1 MAQKN
6 RDYWEERQVKREA
19 KAFSNIQGVEKE
31 YKIALEKAK
40 QNINKELSRIGTTYM
55 KDNNLS
61 YHDALKL
68 LKGDEYKVWKKDL
81 HEYMA
86 EYNKLL
92 KTAPLEAKKLYL
104 EIETLSARSR
114 MSHLDSLKA
123 QVDMEMVKLIFGVED
138 SAKNALTSVY
148 RDTFI
153 EVTKD
158 LGINAIVSR
167 DKIKAVL
174 DRPWSGSNFSE
185 RIWSNTD
192 KLAQTVKQ
200 EIVNG
205 MIQGINLQ
213 TMTKRVSKRFETAKK
228 NDVERLLRTE
238 VNYTL
243 NQATLDGYKEAGI
256 EKYEFSATL
265 DSRTSQICSELH
277 GEVFEIKKIAVGLNY
292 PPMHP
297 RCFDKNT
304 EVYTNNGWKLFKDLK
319 DKDLVYTINP
329 ENLEPEWQQP
339 INYISYKYQGS
350 MISFKN
356 SRFDLVVTPN
366 HSILVQNMDNSVK
379 DKSWKLKEA
388 STVGRKSK
396 HKMFAGLNWNGVYK
410 KYEILAGEKVE
421 IETYLKFM
429 AYWLSDGSC
438 TLDRNSYNIKIAQCN
453 NNWMYDEL
461 KKFPFKIYK
470 CKESLMVHNKKLGE
484 ELIKFG
490 KATTKFI
497 PDNIKELSPELIKIF
512 LLAYSKADGTI
523 KKGKNW
529 KGYKFNDSIS
539 FFTSSDKL
547 SSDLGE
553 LILKAGGRPSYYLNK
568 CAGKEKEFKNGIYTI
583 NNDVWVIN
591 WNTQLCNYLYNMK
604 IIDIEYDDYVYC
616 VEVPKY
622 HTLLVRRNGKI
633 CWSGNCRSTTIPIID
648 YESLVKQGR
657 DELGEKDIT
666 FGDKETL
673 TDYENKSINKFKE
686 TKTIEEAENYAK
698 NILGLKQTNY
708 SGMHIDVANTIN
720 LEISKLCDIFE
731 GINNTKFLKGVVVVK
746 AKDLP
751 PGTVAAYYPLRGTV
765 AMKNVSY
772 KTTLKRMEEDA
783 ISGFKAGWCSTSS
796 AEHVIR
802 HELGHAVQHW
812 LTDNDMEKLLKIDRI
827 RMEINNKCELG
838 YWDYRAPEE
847 TKKKA
852 GEYLSY
858 YGMRNNGEFIAES
871 IAEYMSGNPRATAKR
886 VVDILL
892 DKE

>member
-19 KAFSNIQGVEKE
+19 KAFTTIQNVEKE

-81 HEYMA
+81 HDYMA

-104 EIETLSARSR
+104 EIETLAARSR
-114 MSHLDSLKA
+114 LSHLDSLKV

-174 DRPWSGSNFSE
+174 DRPWSGANFSE

-205 MIQGINLQ
+205 MIQGINLK
-213 TMTKRVSKRFETAKK
+213 TMTKRVSERFETAKK

-265 DSRTSQICSELH
+265 DSRTSQICSELN
-277 GEVFEIKKIAVGLNY
+277 GEIFEIKKIAVGLNY

-438 TLDRNSYNIKIAQCN
+438 TLDKNSYNIKIAQCN

-470 CKESLMVHNKKLGE
+470 CKESLMIHNKKLGE

-497 PDNIKELSPELIKIF
+497 PDNIKELSPELIKFF

-523 KKGKNW
+523 KKGKIW

-633 CWSGNCRSTTIPIID
+633 CWSGNCRSTTIPIVD
-648 YESLVKQGR
+648 YESLIKQAR
-657 DELGEKDIT
+657 EEIGEKDI
-666 FGDKETL
+666 GDNDK
-673 TDYENKSINKFKE
+673 
-686 TKTIEEAENYAK
+686 
-698 NILGLKQTNY
+698 
-708 SGMHIDVANTIN
+708 DV
-720 LEISKLCDIFE
+720 
-731 GINNTKFLKGVVVVK
+731 
-746 AKDLP
+746 
-751 PGTVAAYYPLRGTV
+751 
-765 AMKNVSY
+765 
-772 KTTLKRMEEDA
+772 
-783 ISGFKAGWCSTSS
+783 
-796 AEHVIR
+796 
-802 HELGHAVQHW
+802 
-812 LTDNDMEKLLKIDRI
+812 LTDNENKDTIKEKDTFEKAIKKVLEHGKRTGNEGLMWLDLQGNEIIPFATGDKSSVGISKSTVDFLSSLKEKSVISLHNHPRSTSFSDADMNVACRLPCVKE
-827 RMEINNKCELG
+827 M
-838 YWDYRAPEE
+838 
-847 TKKKA
+847 
-852 GEYLSY
+852 
-858 YGMRNNGEFIAES
+858 
-871 IAEYMSGNPRATAKR
+871 R
-886 VVDILL
+886 VVGHNGIKYFLEIGDGDRPSALEIHVEYEKIKKDLAPKYIELYNKIKDETETMREYTHELNDIIAQ
-892 DKE
+892 KFGWKYRREK